1 MKQQPSKRYLG
12 VLRAILASNP
22 GLKEAT
28 FIRIAKEIIA
38 NAPTMGIEV
47 TNTVEQI
54 RKAVP
59 TMLLNSG
66 IAVNTVLPIKVV
78 EEISDD
84 YTVDIEKRK
93 QSSREKQLEVKYGRL
108 LVDYQELS
116 AAFDD
121 VLLIKDHKR
130 KESFFETTDAQNK
143 SEATAILQ
151 WSDWHIEEVV
161 HPSTVMGLNKFGPEI
176 AKQRVDTLINNT
188 VKVLRSQRG
197 AVDINHGIIH
207 LGGDFITGYLREHDM
222 QDNAM
227 TPIEAIIYAKELL
240 IGAIDFMVDHS
251 GFKEILFICNRG
263 NHPRLTPKMQPS
275 NDYKMNLEALLY
287 HMLEKHYASNPNL
300 RFEVPDSP
308 IGMVTHYGKRIRF
321 FHGHEI
327 QYKDGVGGLSIP
339 LNKKLQKWDSTLQAD
354 FNLLGHYHQCFKP
367 LKTCMMNGSLVGY
380 NAYALSGGF
389 SYEPPMQ
396 SFQLLDRQRGFTLH
410 TTIACE

>member
-1 MKQQPSKRYLG
+1 MRDRPHSK
-12 VLRAILASNP
+12 
-22 GLKEAT
+22 
-28 FIRIAKEIIA
+28 IAREIIA
-38 NAPTMGIEV
+38 VAPTLGVEV
-47 TNTVEQI
+47 TNNEEQI
-54 RKAVP
+54 RKSVNR
-59 TMLLNSG
+59 MLAM
-66 IAVNTVLPIKVV
+66 IREDTKPVLPVTVK

-84 YTVDIEKRK
+84 YHVDIEKRK
-93 QSSREKQLEVKYGRL
+93 QSSREKQLEAKYGRL
-108 LVDYQELS
+108 LVDYQGLS

-121 VLLIKDHKR
+121 VLLIKDHVK
-130 KESFFETTDAQNK
+130 KETFFETNDAHTKN
-143 SEATAILQ
+143 EATAILQ

-176 AKQRVDTLINNT
+176 AKKRVDTLINNT